1 MAEDKT
7 GTSKLVFELYKNH
20 SVFFLYYVIIMFRRC
35 LSCSDFIATICQP
48 SFFVL
53 LIIFIMSCLVDLSW
67 MFTGTEQLRKYWS
80 FLWLCTLYNIR
91 IFWYWKPFL
100 KCWDPN
106 SKSFA
111 GSWCDQCFITKAYED
126 PLKPIIRHRSI
137 HRPATLQLCGTVM
150 FCPIAVKIHLYR

>member
-1 MAEDKT
+1 
-7 GTSKLVFELYKNH
+7 
-20 SVFFLYYVIIMFRRC
+20 MFRRC

-53 LIIFIMSCLVDLSW
+53 VLSFIMSCIVDLSW
-67 MFTGTEQLRKYWS
+67 MFTGSEQLRKYWS

-91 IFWYWKPFL
+91 IFWYWRPFL

-126 PLKPIIRHRSI
+126 PLKPIIRHGSI
-137 HRPATLQLCGTVM
+137 HRPWSMYRPMVNPWSTLQLCGTVM
-150 FCPIAVKIHLYR
+150 FRTIAVKIHLYR